1 MSRKVFYYRNA
12 TISKYLILKKGKQKC
27 SCNNA
32 QVRHFLCKWDSLL
45 HFYSIQ
51 KRLQKK
57 FPILTC
63 SGLVSVLVGHELRSA
78 GSQLVR
84 FISESGKFSVS
95 VWNSDSCSSTSCSS
109 WTSVTNSLVC
119 WCGGLETEIK
129 IYYDKNVDN
138 YMTFENRIKWPLAV
152 VDGGRYLVIKQWN
165 NLSGWGGCWQ
175 VDSYS
180 WNQSLS
186 LYIGLTVL

>member
-1 MSRKVFYYRNA
+1 MQLLCCSSFTFCVQMTALCIFTAFK
-12 TISKYLILKKGKQKC
+12 KYCWKKNQ
-27 SCNNA
+27 
-32 QVRHFLCKWDSLL
+32 
-45 HFYSIQ
+45 
-51 KRLQKK
+51 
-57 FPILTC
+57 ILTC

-84 FISESGKFSVS
+84 LISESGKFSVS
-95 VWNSDSCSSTSCSS
+95 VWNSDSCSSASSCS
-109 WTSVTNSLVC
+109 WTSVTNSPVC

-138 YMTFENRIKWPLAV
+138 YVTFENRIKWPSAV